1 MFNEKGQLNDE
12 GDVLESDVLVRKEKQ
27 REINKLREK
36 SKMPMWEQGAMLM
49 CRYTGLDDNEFDSDF
64 DEEDRLLPQY
74 AEKKKKDVG
83 FVLTDEGVSKED
95 GAKLKA
101 YAMQR
106 SQTESNQKIVPI
118 SGSQNGEEKTQKSL
132 DSVLAS
138 LGEKKV
144 AEEYYTPD
152 EMAQFKR
159 KKRRVRKTRKIEKD
173 PIEELQLNEEDEKR
187 GREKMVNEEEQKSEE
202 KRLGFEK
209 AREKEEVKN
218 RSLKKG
224 YVEEEKKEETVDD
237 VLLQDQLMRAR
248 RVVLGQRRKTPEEV
262 GVLVKSEG

>member
-1 MFNEKGQLNDE
+1 
-12 GDVLESDVLVRKEKQ
+12 
-27 REINKLREK
+27 
-36 SKMPMWEQGAMLM
+36 MLM
-49 CRYTGLDDNEFDSDF
+49 RRYTGLDDNEFDSDF

-95 GAKLKA
+95 DAKLKA
-101 YAMQR
+101 FAMQR
-106 SQTESNQKIVPI
+106 SQTDSNQKIIPI
-118 SGSQNGEEKTQKSL
+118 SGNPNGEEKMQKSL
-132 DSVLAS
+132 DSVLAG
-138 LGEKKV
+138 LTEKKI

-159 KKRRVRKTRKIEKD
+159 KKRRVRRVRKIEKE
-173 PIEELQLNEEDEKR
+173 PIEELHLNEEDEKR
-187 GREKMVNEEEQKSEE
+187 GREKVVNEEEQKLEE

-218 RSLKKG
+218 RGLKKG
-224 YVEEEKKEETVDD
+224 YVEEEKERVDD

-262 GVLVKSEG
+262 SELLAAER